1 MAVKQLSVFVE
12 NKPGSLARIAGA
24 LGEESINIRALSV
37 GEVGEYG
44 IIRLIVDNPEKAR
57 DALKKRGYS
66 VGLTDVLAV
75 EMGDEPGSLANV
87 TKILGES
94 HINIEYA
101 YAFITRER
109 NKATLIAR
117 VNELEKAEKI
127 LKDKGFRLIQ
137 AEELYHM

>member
-12 NKPGSLARIAGA
+12 NKPGSLAKISKA
-24 LGEESINIRALSV
+24 LGDEKINIRALSV
-37 GEVGEYG
+37 GEVGEFG
-44 IIRLIVDNPEKAR
+44 IIRLIVDDPKKAR
-57 DALKKRGYS
+57 DALKKKGYS

-75 EMGDEPGSLANV
+75 EMGDQPGSLAKV
-87 TKILGES
+87 AGILGEND
-94 HINIEYA
+94 INIEYA
-101 YAFITRER
+101 YAFITRKS

-127 LKDKGFRLIQ
+127 LVEKGFNLIQ